1 MAESS
6 PNQMTQLLVAWS
18 NGDESARERL
28 VPIVYDQ
35 LHHLA
40 RHYMRRERPGHT
52 LQTTALVH
60 EAYIRLVGAENLHW
74 QNRAHFF
81 AVSAQLMRRIL
92 IDIARQRLQLKHGGG
107 ALQVSL
113 GDDLA
118 VSAEPGVDFLALDE
132 ALSRLKELNP
142 RQAEI
147 VELRYFGGLK
157 EEEIAE
163 VLKVSLRTV
172 QQDWRLARLWLY
184 RELKDGRSNDS

>member
-6 PNQMTQLLVAWS
+6 PNQITQLLVAWS

-28 VPIVYDQ
+28 VPVVYDQ
-35 LHHLA
+35 LRHLA
-40 RHYMRRERPGHT
+40 RHYMKRERPGHT

-92 IDIARQRLQLKHGGG
+92 IDIARQRLQLKRGGG
-107 ALQVSL
+107 ALQVSIV
-113 GDDLA
+113 DELA
-118 VSAEPGVDFLALDE
+118 VSAEPGVDLLALDE
-132 ALSRLKELNP
+132 ALSRLKELNA
-142 RQAEI
+142 RQEEI

-163 VLKVSLRTV
+163 VLKISLRTV

-184 RELKDGRSNDS
+184 RELKAEAGNDT

>member
-6 PNQMTQLLVAWS
+6 PNQITQLLVAWS

-28 VPIVYDQ
+28 VPVVYDQ

-60 EAYIRLVGAENLHW
+60 EAYIRLVGTENLHW

-81 AVSAQLMRRIL
+81 AVSARLMRRIL

-107 ALQVSL
+107 ALRISL
-113 GDDLA
+113 VDELA
-118 VSAEPGVDFLALDE
+118 VSAEPGVDLLALDE
-132 ALSRLKELNP
+132 ALSRLKELSA
-142 RQAEI
+142 RQEEI

-163 VLKVSLRTV
+163 ALKISLRTV

-184 RELKDGRSNDS
+184 RELKAEAGNDT